1 VFVDFAYYLLYV
13 LLLSLLMVCSCGV
26 ICLLVLLALWF
37 QMCSVMLFSLLCM
50 ELLTLVP
57 ELRDDWSLLVLFG
70 MGCLLTWLCGLASV
84 YNANEEKFLNIT
96 ALFLNPSLFL

>member
-1 VFVDFAYYLLYV
+1 MFVDFAYYLLYV

-26 ICLLVLLALWF
+26 IYLLVLLALWF

-84 YNANEEKFLNIT
+84 CTANGVRFLNIT